1 MIAAKPKM
9 GLVLLL
15 AVGVVA
21 AGVDTLVQGALSA
34 REPEAKQAAEPK
46 PPVERQPVRTDQYGD
61 SLPEGAIARL
71 GTLRFRHPKM
81 VDSLV
86 FTANGKTL
94 VSACF
99 DGIIRFWD
107 PETGKETRRILSPDS
122 RDWGSAPFRL
132 ALSWDSQRIIDKD
145 NSVVRVWDQQT
156 GKQVHCWKGQFGPG
170 LALSPDGQ
178 MLAVGHRLEDTQ
190 FALWNMKSGRKIGE
204 FGTQRISVTVSRPAE
219 AFAFSPDGKILAAGD
234 GPSQPTFSVQGV
246 DGNSTIRL
254 WEVATGREVRQLK
267 GHTGGVTSLVFSP
280 DGQLLVSSSY
290 DSTLR
295 FWDPAT
301 GNPLLVF
308 PFPDDTPSPFERDFS
323 KGVNYGGILTVAFSP
338 NGRLIAS
345 GSSDGKVRR
354 LGNKPP
360 PVVACAPR
368 TWG

>member
-132 ALSWDSQRIIDKD
+132 AFLGIVRESLTRTTRLS
-145 NSVVRVWDQQT
+145 V
-156 GKQVHCWKGQFGPG
+156 
-170 LALSPDGQ
+170 
-178 MLAVGHRLEDTQ
+178 
-190 FALWNMKSGRKIGE
+190 
-204 FGTQRISVTVSRPAE
+204 FGTNKPASRCTV
-219 AFAFSPDGKILAAGD
+219 GK
-234 GPSQPTFSVQGV
+234 
-246 DGNSTIRL
+246 
-254 WEVATGREVRQLK
+254 
-267 GHTGGVTSLVFSP
+267 
-280 DGQLLVSSSY
+280 
-290 DSTLR
+290 
-295 FWDPAT
+295 
-301 GNPLLVF
+301 
-308 PFPDDTPSPFERDFS
+308 
-323 KGVNYGGILTVAFSP
+323 
-338 NGRLIAS
+338 
-345 GSSDGKVRR
+345 GSSV
-354 LGNKPP
+354 
-360 PVVACAPR
+360 PVWPSLRMVKCWP
-368 TWG
+368 